1 MAGNDFTACGKCAT
15 FEPGMSAL
23 QSLFVKSLQ
32 VLLAGIIAALLLQG
46 CANIVPPEGG
56 KKDETPPVL
65 TQITPADSLLNSRVR
80 KITLHFNKFVEVHD
94 LDQNMQL
101 SPLLSIKPTVIS
113 YGKRVEIK
121 IADTL
126 LKDSTTYII
135 SLGNAIVDN
144 RENTPFGNFKYTFST
159 GSYFDSLQLQG
170 QVFDAATGM
179 PDSGAT
185 IVLYPEADGDSAI
198 VRKKPTYVGRT
209 GKSGFFTVS
218 SLPNKP
224 FRVYALEDKD
234 NNYYFNPEED
244 KVAFLDQIFTPGSV
258 NDTARM
264 VFYLFKQPI
273 IDSLPVAND
282 TIIAAAP
289 SGRIGSKRTDAD
301 KNKPAYRV
309 NVDTSNQSLRT
320 TPINEPLEITLLKPV
335 STLDQNKIYLS
346 YDENG
351 VEVEAVTQI
360 TRDTNRILLQ
370 PEWQQDRLYTLRLV
384 KGWAKDTSGA
394 ELLPE
399 KYFFR
404 TKRNDDYGIMRIRVM
419 KEYVNGY
426 NLLGV
431 YSNNDTIYMQPL
443 KDSTVTLNLLN
454 PGEYTMN
461 LIIDENHNGKW
472 DTGDL
477 FEKLQPERVIPF
489 TTTTQVR
496 SGWEHEVDFIP
507 SKFDP
512 PQLPAAD
519 SSTLSDERK

>member
-1 MAGNDFTACGKCAT
+1 MACCKCAI
-15 FEPGMSAL
+15 FEAGMSAIQTL
-23 QSLFVKSLQ
+23 IFKSLH
-32 VLLAGIIAALLLQG
+32 VLLVGVIVALLLQG

-65 TQITPADSLLNSRVR
+65 TQISPADSMLNTRIR
-80 KITLHFNKFVEVHD
+80 KISLHFNKFVEVQD
-94 LDQNMQL
+94 LDNNMQL
-101 SPLLSIKPTVIS
+101 SPLLSIKPTLTS
-113 YGKRVEIK
+113 FGKRVEIR

-170 QVFDAATGM
+170 QVFDAATGL

-198 VRKKPTYVGRT
+198 VRKKPLYVGR
-209 GKSGFFTVS
+209 SGQLGVFTIS
-218 SLPNKP
+218 SLPDKP
-224 FRVYALEDKD
+224 FRVYALADKD

-244 KVAFLDQIFTPGSV
+244 KVGFIDQVFTPGSI
-258 NDTARM
+258 NDTAHM

-273 IDSLPVAND
+273 KDSIPDNTD
-282 TIIAAAP
+282 TTLATAP
-289 SGRIGSKRTDAD
+289 GGRIGSKRSDAD

-309 NVDTSNQSLRT
+309 NADTSNTSMRT
-320 TPINEPLEITLLKPV
+320 MPINEPLEIILLRPL
-335 STLDQNKIYLS
+335 SMLDQNKIYLS

-351 VEVEAVTQI
+351 VEVEAVTRI
-360 TRDTNRILLQ
+360 TQDSSRILLQ

-384 KGWAKDTSGA
+384 KGWAKDTAGV

-404 TKRNDDYGIMRIRVM
+404 TKRNDDYGIMRIRIM
-419 KEYVNGY
+419 EEFVNGY

-431 YSNNDTIYMQPL
+431 YSENDTVYMQPL
-443 KDSTVTLNLLN
+443 TDSIVTIELLN
-454 PGEYTMN
+454 PGGYTMN

-472 DTGDL
+472 DTGNL

-496 SGWEHEVDFIP
+496 AGWEHEVDFIP
-507 SKFDP
+507 PKFDP
-512 PQLPAAD
+512 FPPRAKNNNTSAE
-519 SSTLSDERK
+519 ERQE

>member
-1 MAGNDFTACGKCAT
+1 
-15 FEPGMSAL
+15 MSAL
-23 QSLFVKSLQ
+23 QSLLMKSLH
-32 VLLAGIIAALLLQG
+32 VLLAGVFAALLLQG

-65 TQITPADSLLNSRVR
+65 TQIAPADSMLNSRIR

-94 LDQNMQL
+94 LDKNMQL
-101 SPLLSIKPTVIS
+101 SPLLSIKPTVTS
-113 YGKRVEIK
+113 YGKRVEIR

-126 LKDSTTYII
+126 LRDSTTYII

-144 RENTPFGNFKYTFST
+144 RENTPFGDFKYTFST

-198 VRKKPTYVGRT
+198 VRKKPMYVGR
-209 GKSGFFTVS
+209 SGNLGLFTIS
-218 SLPNKP
+218 SLPDKP

-234 NNYYFNPEED
+234 NNFYFNPEDD
-244 KVAFLDQIFTPGSV
+244 KVAFLDQVFTPGSV

-264 VFYLFKQPI
+264 VFYLFKQPVTDTLPALN
-273 IDSLPVAND
+273 DSTVAE
-282 TIIAAAP
+282 AP
-289 SGRIGSKRTDAD
+289 AGRIGRKRTDAD

-309 NVDTSNQSLRT
+309 NADTSNQSLRT
-320 TPINEPLEITLLKPV
+320 MPINEPLEIILLKPL
-335 STLDQNKIYLS
+335 SMLDENKVYLS

-360 TRDTNRILLQ
+360 TRDSSRILLQ

-404 TKRNDDYGIMRIRVM
+404 TKRNDDYGIMRIKVM

-431 YSNNDTIYMQPL
+431 YSNNDTVYMQPL

-477 FEKLQPERVIPF
+477 FAKLQPERVIPF

-507 SKFDP
+507 PKFDP
-512 PQLPAAD
+512 PQPPAAD
-519 SSTLSDERK
+519 SIRTSDEQK